1 MSMSIRLD
9 IGIDIR
15 DLGELQFEYQY
26 NTQGAVRVIID
37 FAQANGEPQYQYQ
50 CQCQFVLI

>member
-15 DLGELQFEYQY
+15 DLGELQFECQC
-26 NTQGAVRVIID
+26 NTLETLRVIID

-50 CQCQFVLI
+50 CQFVLI